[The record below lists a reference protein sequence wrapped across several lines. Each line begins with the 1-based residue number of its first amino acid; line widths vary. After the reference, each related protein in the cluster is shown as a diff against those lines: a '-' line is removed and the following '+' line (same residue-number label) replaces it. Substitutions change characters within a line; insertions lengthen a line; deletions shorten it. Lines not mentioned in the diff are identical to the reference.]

1 MGEESTIEIA
11 CADVDAFATA
21 YRLITKCSPAYRALV
36 RRAQAAP
43 DDETPA
49 GFCAR
54 LLDDLERLLGGRE
67 EAVWGRF
74 VTWAGE
80 QPTVPGLFWLLAAEV
95 AAAHGDWPGT
105 LELAT
110 AALSADQTDRRAQD
124 LFRRARS
131 SVETTHAVVSENQAD
146 YFCSRPFED
155 FQPAANGKTYF
166 CCQSWLPIPIGD
178 YRTETPEA
186 IWNSPTAQEIR
197 RSILDGDYRYCSK
210 IHCSFLVNRSLP
222 KRGEVTDPRHRQ
234 ILDQRLMVLPWRPK
248 RVLLSHD
255 RSCNLSCPSCRR
267 EILVADK
274 DEVARLNELFETTLA
289 PLLRDADS
297 VHVTGSGDAFGSAHF
312 RYVLKR
318 LNRREFPRLRLM
330 LQTNGVLCDRRA
342 WKELELEGLVSSV
355 LVSIDAATKPTY
367 SVVRRGG
374 SFERL
379 LDNLAFIAELRRE
392 RRISYF
398 RLDFV
403 VQALNFREMP
413 AVVELARA
421 FGCDIMHF
429 QMIRNWG
436 TFSLPEY
443 RRNFIGAPEHP
454 EYAEFLEVLRHPNL
468 ALPMVELSSVRR
480 MRDYALSTAV
490 AEAA

>member
-1 MGEESTIEIA
+1 M
-11 CADVDAFATA
+11 
-21 YRLITKCSPAYRALV
+21 
-36 RRAQAAP
+36 
-43 DDETPA
+43 
-49 GFCAR
+49 
-54 LLDDLERLLGGRE
+54 LGGRE

-74 VTWAGE
+74 VAWAGE

-95 AAAHGDWPGT
+95 AAAHGDWAGT

-131 SVETTHAVVSENQAD
+131 SVENPDAVVSEDQAE

-166 CCQSWLPIPIGD
+166 CCQTWLPIPIGD

-186 IWNSPTAQEIR
+186 IWNSATAQEIR
-197 RSILDGDYRYCSK
+197 RSILDGDFRYCSK
-210 IHCSFLVNRSLP
+210 IHCAFLVNRSLP
-222 KRGEVTDPRHRQ
+222 KRGEVTDPLHRQ
-234 ILDQRLMVLPWRPK
+234 IIDERLTVLPWRPK

-255 RSCNLSCPSCRR
+255 RSCNLSCPSCRQ
-267 EILVADK
+267 EIVVAEK
-274 DEVARLNELFETTLA
+274 KEVDRLNRLFETTIA
-289 PLLRDADS
+289 PLLRDATS

-330 LQTNGVLCDRRA
+330 LQTNGVLFDRKA
-342 WKELELEGLVSSV
+342 WEELELEGLVTAPWYRSTLLTDAPTTWSGAAARSTACSTIWPSS
-355 LVSIDAATKPTY
+355 
-367 SVVRRGG
+367 R
-374 SFERL
+374 
-379 LDNLAFIAELRRE
+379 ELRRE
-392 RRISYF
+392 RRIGYF

-413 AVVELARA
+413 AAVELARA

-436 TFSLPEY
+436 TFSLPNTGGISSARPIIPTMPSFWTCCGTQLRPADGGAELRPEDARICPDA
-443 RRNFIGAPEHP
+443 RRG
-454 EYAEFLEVLRHPNL
+454 RGR
-468 ALPMVELSSVRR
+468 LPG
-480 MRDYALSTAV
+480 
-490 AEAA
+490 